1 MLFQASLYWLA
12 LATFKAF
19 LRFKVEG
26 QENLK
31 ELEGG
36 PIIFASNHSGYLD
49 GAFAAVSLPRS
60 SLWPKNF
67 FPNQIFGD

>member
-1 MLFQASLYWLA
+1 MIKKDRIPVLFQASLYWLA

-36 PIIFASNHSGYLD
+36 PIIFA
-49 GAFAAVSLPRS
+49 
-60 SLWPKNF
+60 
-67 FPNQIFGD
+67 